1 MFALFYFALNFSSLG
16 VPVAAVVKERRSGGL
31 MPSTCDLSV
40 NHRGCLAGNRGGEVS
55 KRVDPVAPQEP
66 TCPPGGVKLSE
77 GLC

>member
-1 MFALFYFALNFSSLG
+1 
-16 VPVAAVVKERRSGGL
+16 